1 LKILDKLVSKSFIG
15 PSLMSFFIA
24 LFVLVMQFLWKY
36 IDEILGRGFTILEIS
51 EIIFYFTVTLIPMAL
66 PITILISSVMV
77 FGDMAEKY
85 ELSSFKS
92 AGVSLLRVILP
103 GFSIAILI
111 AMFSFLSSNIL
122 KPAANFQF
130 QKKFMALRN
139 QKAALAFE
147 EGIFNDDFN
156 EVVIRINKIEKDG
169 ESINDILMYDHTS
182 NDKSQI
188 NVMMAKKGKMFTAQE
203 GKYFVMSLDTGIQYS
218 EIESS
223 TSLQNNKKSQPFS
236 RLYFD
241 HWIKSFDMS
250 EFQFDE
256 GMFNINRNREDLLN
270 SLQLIRSIDTF
281 NTIIYDQKVKI
292 NSNLDKLIFINSG
305 NEISEKNI
313 ENQKNNIDSTAIKIK
328 EKSTRAMDSI
338 EQNDSLAGA
347 AQVTLLKQRI
357 IDPEVLTRAKL
368 IQTNAKQNFIDTT
381 QITSSK
387 KVLKQKNIDSLN
399 HLTSIS
405 QTIDSLSLR
414 DVLTKTISSISIQR
428 DELSG
433 LNNIINDYNR
443 TKQKYLLNLN
453 QHFSW
458 AMICIIFLFI
468 GAPLGSIIK
477 KGGYGYPLLV
487 AILFYMIFI
496 ISTIYG
502 TKMVKNE
509 FMGGILAAWLPCLV
523 LLPFSITFTYFSLKD
538 IQFNKITVPSFIL
551 KFFKKA

>member
-1 LKILDKLVSKSFIG
+1 
-15 PSLMSFFIA
+15 MSFFIA

-188 NVMMAKKGKMFTAQE
+188 NVMMAKNGKMFTAQE
-203 GKYFVMSLDTGIQYS
+203 GKYFVMSLDTGIQYT

-223 TSLQNNKKSQPFS
+223 TNIQNNKRNQPFS

-241 HWIKSFDMS
+241 HWVKSFDMS

-270 SLQLIRSIDTF
+270 SLQLIQSIDTF

-347 AQVTLLKQRI
+347 ARVTILKQRM
-357 IDPEVLTRAKL
+357 IDPEVLSQAKPT
-368 IQTNAKQNFIDTT
+368 QTDAEQNSIDTT
-381 QITSSK
+381 NVISSK
-387 KVLKQKNIDSLN
+387 KMLKQKNIDSLN
-399 HLTSIS
+399 HLSSIS
-405 QTIDSLSLR
+405 QTIDSLNLR
-414 DVLTKTISSISIQR
+414 DVLTKTISSISVQR

-509 FMGGILAAWLPCLV
+509 SMGGILAAWLPCLV

-551 KFFKKA
+551 KSFKKS